1 MEHRAAALGS
11 PSLTAISPQA
21 GEQQQQDQQ
30 QRAMWTT
37 HLLSPLDARS
47 SEPPSCCP
55 RGAFIAWSIC
65 TLQPGNHVRWAD
77 CFNQSSAA
85 SRRAIC
91 ISAAHVPKCS
101 GAAISG
107 TAAQHC
113 PGSANLCAKGTD
125 PMCSTAHL
133 CSPRPGSWMAFLLQ
147 LSLQFA
153 WGAAAS
159 EEAVP
164 PSPALLEALLP
175 DCSSQP
181 FIFPS
186 CQAVPLRCTAF
197 CSPGLP
203 STRALHA
210 AAVGNCFEV
219 GMGELQSSL

>member
-21 GEQQQQDQQ
+21 GEQQQQGQQ

-113 PGSANLCAKGTD
+113 PGSAIFVQRARTRCAAQHTCVLPVLARGWLSS
-125 PMCSTAHL
+125 CS
-133 CSPRPGSWMAFLLQ
+133 
-147 LSLQFA
+147 
-153 WGAAAS
+153 
-159 EEAVP
+159 
-164 PSPALLEALLP
+164 
-175 DCSSQP
+175 
-181 FIFPS
+181 
-186 CQAVPLRCTAF
+186 
-197 CSPGLP
+197 
-203 STRALHA
+203 
-210 AAVGNCFEV
+210 
-219 GMGELQSSL
+219 